1 MRTLDEIAYDLLKKQ
16 IEEHYKERCRCDLTP
31 GGYGFCLAGQWLE
44 GCISSEEVV
53 ELLGKNLNY
62 KDEK

>member
-16 IEEHYKERCRCDLTP
+16 IEEHYEERCRCDLTP
-31 GGYGFCLAGQWLE
+31 GGYGLCLAGQWLQ

-53 ELLGKNLNY
+53 ELLGKNQNY